1 MARGRR
7 RLLKLTTGLVTIL
20 AVALLLSRVW
30 PQLFPDQLAKSHMAY
45 DRHDWSAAATMAREK
60 LREQPGNT
68 DALHLLARAYSR
80 MGRDDAAQELF
91 SRLGNHAMEPE
102 DFILLGSGLIRQDRI
117 EPAIAVFEQARALAP
132 SHPETLYELARLYA
146 RLKRFDDATALA
158 SQLTAT
164 PGWESRGSV
173 ILGILHQEQANPAG
187 AAEALDRA
195 LRADPQLQ
203 GAPASSIEVRKL
215 LARSLLET
223 NQTQKAVACLEAII
237 SNPPDHETSWLL
249 SRAYLLS
256 GDIPRANKFL
266 TLAKEYATDDPLRSE
281 PAPYVGAKAC
291 EKCHPAI
298 YNSQQNSRHAQ
309 TFSLP
314 KELASFP
321 LPKQPLTD
329 PAVPELTHTFTH
341 EGETIRLVTHH
352 HNDVKSALV
361 EYALGSDH
369 HGQTMIGRD
378 EKGNARAFRLSVFNH
393 GSLWDLTPN
402 VPRPSASDPFESIG
416 QYLSSEALEKCIDCH
431 VTSIHS
437 ARSRHVPEAADHGIG
452 CERCHGPGA
461 NHLAAVETK
470 FPDLAIARPKLASA
484 VQITHLCA
492 ACHNPD
498 NPTISESDPLTIRFQ
513 TLTFPRSRCYT
524 ESSGGLSCITCH
536 DPHKNA
542 KSSTAHY
549 QNVCLSCHATDSGKA
564 LPAISKPPSTDSAP
578 HTTCPVNPTDACLK
592 CHMPASPSAAHHT
605 AFTDH
610 HIRIRR
616 LTEQAN

>member
-1 MARGRR
+1 MARRR
-7 RLLKLTTGLVTIL
+7 RLLELTTGLIAIL
-20 AVALLLSRVW
+20 AVALLLSWVW
-30 PQLFPDQLAKSHMAY
+30 PHLFPDRLAKSHMAY
-45 DRHDWSAAATMAREK
+45 DRHDWSTAAAMARYK
-60 LREQPGNT
+60 LREQPGNIE
-68 DALHLLARAYSR
+68 ALRLLARAYSR

-91 SRLGNHAMEPE
+91 GRLGNQAMEPE
-102 DFILLGSGLIRQDRI
+102 DFLLLGSGLIRQDRT
-117 EPAIAVFEQARALAP
+117 EPAIAVLEQARTLAP
-132 SHPETLYELARLYA
+132 SNAETLYELARLYA
-146 RLKRFDDATALA
+146 RLKRFDDAAALA
-158 SQLTAT
+158 AKLTTT

-173 ILGILHQEQANPAG
+173 ILGILHQERSNPAG

-195 LRADPQLQ
+195 LQADPQLQ
-203 GAPASSIEVRKL
+203 GAPASPTEVRKL
-215 LARSLLET
+215 LARTLLET
-223 NQTQKAVACLEAII
+223 NQTQKAAAHLEAIV
-237 SNPPDHETSWLL
+237 SSPPDLETSWLL

-256 GDIPRANKFL
+256 GDIPRATKFL
-266 TLAKEYATDDPLRSE
+266 TLAKEYATDDPLRLE

-291 EKCHPAI
+291 EKCHAAI
-298 YNSQQNSRHAQ
+298 YSTQQNSRHAQ
-309 TFSLP
+309 TFILA

-321 LPKQPLTD
+321 LPKHPVTD
-329 PAVPELTHTFTH
+329 PAVPTLTHTLAH
-341 EGETIRLVTHH
+341 EGETIRLVTHDRD
-352 HNDVKSALV
+352 DVKSALV

-378 EKGNARAFRLSVFNH
+378 EKGNARVFRLSAFNH

-402 VPRPSASDPFESIG
+402 VPRPSAADPYETIG
-416 QYLSSEALEKCIDCH
+416 QYLSSEALDKCIDCH
-431 VTSIHS
+431 VTSIHA
-437 ARSRHVPEAADHGIG
+437 ARSRKVPEAADHGIG

-461 NHLAAVETK
+461 NHIAAVATK

-484 VQITHLCA
+484 AQITQLCA

-542 KSSTAHY
+542 KTSAAHY
-549 QNVCLSCHATDSGKA
+549 QNVCLSCHARDSDKA
-564 LPAISKPPSTDSAP
+564 SPAISQAANTDSAP
-578 HTTCPVNPTDACLK
+578 HTTCPVNPVDACLK
-592 CHMPASPSAAHHT
+592 CHMPATPSPAHHT

-616 LTEQAN
+616 PTETTN